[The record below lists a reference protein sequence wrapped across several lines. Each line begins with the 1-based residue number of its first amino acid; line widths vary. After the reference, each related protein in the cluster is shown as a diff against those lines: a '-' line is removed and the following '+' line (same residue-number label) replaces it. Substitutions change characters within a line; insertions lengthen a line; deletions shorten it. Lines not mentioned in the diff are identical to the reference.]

1 LLNSTANQTRAV
13 TANAVEEAYP
23 YSNIFF
29 ISASGEYEEAADISG
44 PFLQKFPT
52 IDGKPHG
59 AFTDAMLRVLTGKA
73 GLLDTD
79 GNSFISHMELKQG
92 IQNWLSGKFPQ
103 TPQHLP
109 PIEEDRFNL
118 AARGVFG
125 YKALPATVIQAKANK
140 PEQNVQQAEANLSA
154 VVVQQDQV
162 IEGDRRL
169 RLSIDLS
176 DGRLKTLG
184 SELRNTSEILFTN
197 VYPHFRLVS
206 DPSGSLSL
214 RNGANDLVISFPE
227 SMAGKMLK
235 RIQQEVRF
243 HQFFQALKRDKTF
256 EISLD
261 VSGKQNNGPHLEG
274 ELVRFSI
281 RSARSAW
288 MVLLD
293 IDREGGVNVLFPAF
307 RHEQHLQP
315 KNLVLQTP
323 EIEVVAPFGTDR
335 IVALGFAEEPIELLS
350 WMGELTPRISPRTN
364 RLETLLSLI
373 DKYKETSA
381 IQELDFITVAGR

>member
-1 LLNSTANQTRAV
+1 
-13 TANAVEEAYP
+13 
-23 YSNIFF
+23 
-29 ISASGEYEEAADISG
+29 
-44 PFLQKFPT
+44 
-52 IDGKPHG
+52 
-59 AFTDAMLRVLTGKA
+59 MLRVLTGKA

-140 PEQNVQQAEANLSA
+140 PEQNVQQAEANLST

-162 IEGDRRL
+162 IEGDSRL

-176 DGRLKTLG
+176 DDRLKTLG
-184 SELRNTSEILFTN
+184 SELRNTGEILFTN

-243 HQFFQALKRDKTF
+243 HRFFQDLKRDKTF

-335 IVALGFAEEPIELLS
+335 IVALGFAEEPTELLS